1 MPLPLAMMIPFM
13 GIQSAVMAK
22 QFGENFQY
30 GKRRISAMSNDEFN
44 KLTPKMIQ
52 DNANAEL
59 KAMIPSMQ
67 DSITDMRQFQE
78 FMIKEM
84 LFTIGQ
90 LLRNGLGFLL
100 GITGEQVNTAIQD
113 IEHYIHGHGGL
124 AGHEEPIPQTDL
136 EHDCPAGT
144 KWDSITGT
152 CRPTTVI
159 ETEPEPDVVNQT
171 RAWYK
176 VNAQGRIIE
185 RPGTKHPWVVQSNL
199 QGSWSDIFG
208 LAFLRITDAIDNA
221 LVTWTPDN
229 YVQFGFT
236 KPTEIYWTL
245 KTKMPSSHNI

>member
-84 LFTIGQ
+84 VQTIGE
-90 LLRNGLGFLL
+90 LLKSGLGFLIGVTDDKL
-100 GITGEQVNTAIQD
+100 EQAIQD
-113 IEHYIHGHGGL
+113 IEHFLHGHFDLHTGQGG
-124 AGHEEPIPQTDL
+124 
-136 EHDCPAGT
+136 
-144 KWDSITGT
+144 
-152 CRPTTVI
+152 TTT
-159 ETEPEPDVVNQT
+159 TEPPIVTPPLPVTDQPEPSIVTKLNASIPFLLQNSQGQILFFKDGSAELQT
-171 RAWYK
+171 KITSGWFTILK
-176 VNAQGRIIE
+176 
-185 RPGTKHPWVVQSNL
+185 GTLPDMVQKAAA
-199 QGSWSDIFG
+199 SWPS
-208 LAFLRITDAIDNA
+208 LTYYTITRDD
-221 LVTWTPDN
+221 LTPKKRL
-229 YVQFGFT
+229 FW
-236 KPTEIYWTL
+236 IL
-245 KTKMPSSHNI
+245 KSKFIT